1 MARGKEKTKRLTRK
15 QILDLY
21 KAGPDAVISLI
32 EYLHDSIEHL
42 SNRIDELELQVN
54 QNSRNSSNPPSSD
67 GMKKRPPKNRK
78 SSGKKPGGQK
88 GHEGTTLEMSSDPD
102 RTETHNVECCENCGC
117 SLKDNPVID
126 YDRRQVFDIPPIAME
141 VTEHRCEIKACDVCR
156 TVTTAAFPEGVTHKV
171 QYGEQ
176 VKAIA
181 LYLKNYVL
189 VPYDRGAELFEDLFG
204 VPISPGTLVR
214 INNESA
220 GGLCEVSQRIKEA
233 VGSSPVVHFDETG
246 MRIGKQPHWLHV
258 ASTAELTCYFAHRRR
273 GRVAIDELGILPLF
287 EGLAVHDGL
296 QSYSKYG
303 CDHGLCNAHHLRELT
318 CVYEDFDQPWAKQMI
333 DFLLE
338 IKERK
343 EKSKGWSF
351 SRKTITSFEH
361 RYREIV
367 QEGLEANPP
376 PAEAPGKKRRGRK
389 KKSKPL
395 NLVERLKEH
404 EKATLAFM
412 YDFCVPFDNN
422 QAERDLRMMKVQQKI
437 SGTFRSFDGAS
448 AFCTIRGYISTVRKQ
463 GMNVMSALQDIFS
476 ERQLLPNIGM
486 KTAE

>member
-1 MARGKEKTKRLTRK
+1 MARGKKKTKRLTRE

-21 KAGPDAVISLI
+21 NSGPDAVISLI
-32 EYLHDSIEHL
+32 EYLQDSIEQL

-54 QNSRNSSNPPSSD
+54 QNSRNSSKPPSSD
-67 GMKKRPPKNRK
+67 GMKRKPPKRKK

-88 GHEGTTLEMSSDPD
+88 GHEGTTLQMSSDPD
-102 RTETHNVECCENCGC
+102 TTEIREVECCENCGC
-117 SLKDNPVID
+117 SLKEQPVID
-126 YDRRQVFDIPPIAME
+126 YDRRQVFDIPPIAVE
-141 VTEHRCEIKACDVCR
+141 VTEYRAEIKACDRCQA
-156 TVTTAAFPEGVTHKV
+156 VTTAAFPEGVTHKA
-171 QYGEQ
+171 QYGER

-204 VPISPGTLVR
+204 LPISPGTLVR
-214 INNESA
+214 INIES
-220 GGLCEVSQRIKEA
+220 GGRLSDVSDRIKEA
-233 VGSSPVVHFDETG
+233 VRTSPVVHFDETG

-287 EGLAVHDGL
+287 EGMAIHDGL
-296 QSYSKYG
+296 QSYFKYG

-338 IKERK
+338 VKERK
-343 EKSKGWSF
+343 DNSRGWSF
-351 SRKTITSFEH
+351 SRKTITGFEY
-361 RYREIV
+361 RYQEIL

-376 PAEAPGKKRRGRK
+376 PPEAPGKKKRGRK

-412 YDFCVPFDNN
+412 YDFSVPFDNN

-463 GMNVMSALQDIFS
+463 GMNVISALQDIFS
-476 ERQLLPNIGM
+476 ERQLLPHIGM

>member
-1 MARGKEKTKRLTRK
+1 MARGKKKTKRLTRE

-32 EYLHDSIEHL
+32 EYLQDSIEHL

-54 QNSRNSSNPPSSD
+54 QNSRNSSKPPSSD
-67 GMKKRPPKNRK
+67 GMKKKPSKKRI

-88 GHEGTTLEMSSDPD
+88 GHEGTTLEMSNDPD
-102 RTETHNVECCENCGC
+102 TIEIHVVECCESCGC

-126 YDRRQVFDIPPIAME
+126 YDLRQVFDIPPIFME
-141 VTEHRCEIKACDVCR
+141 VTEHRCEIKACDICQS
-156 TVTTAAFPEGVTHKV
+156 VTTAAFPEVVTHKV

-204 VPISPGTLVR
+204 VAISPGTLVR
-214 INNESA
+214 INTES
-220 GGLCEVSQRIKEA
+220 GGRLIEVSERIKEA
-233 VGSSPVVHFDETG
+233 VRSSPVVHFDETG
-246 MRIGKQPHWLHV
+246 MRVGKQSHWLHV
-258 ASTAELTCYFAHRRR
+258 ASTAELTYYFAHRRR
-273 GRVAIDELGILPLF
+273 GRVAIDELGILPFF
-287 EGLAVHDGL
+287 EGMAVHDGL
-296 QSYSKYG
+296 QSYFKYR
-303 CDHGLCNAHHLRELT
+303 CDHGLCNAHHIRELT
-318 CVYEDFDQPWAKQMI
+318 CIYEDFDQPWGKQMI

-338 IKERK
+338 VKECK
-343 EKSKGWSF
+343 DKSKCWSF
-351 SRKTITSFEH
+351 SRKTITRFEN
-361 RYREIV
+361 RYREII

-376 PAEAPGKKRRGRK
+376 PAETPGKKSRGRK

-395 NLVERLKEH
+395 NLVQRLQDH

-412 YDFCVPFDNN
+412 HDFSVPFENN

-448 AFCTIRGYISTVRKQ
+448 SFCTIRGYISTVRKQ
-463 GMNVMSALQDIFS
+463 GMNVISALQDIFS
-476 ERQLLPNIGM
+476 DKQLLPHIGL